1 MANTLSLSSGAAIE
15 HGGCKE
21 NINLTMGSLL
31 CLQTDFVYGHA
42 YAWLMQWPSHPHL
55 LLCMDFLQAM
65 LKISAAQQMEST
77 GSTDST
83 DWLLA
88 EARAAL
94 AAAAQ
99 AAPPETHAEV
109 GVLRVRKGVHAKV
122 S

>member
-1 MANTLSLSSGAAIE
+1 
-15 HGGCKE
+15 
-21 NINLTMGSLL
+21 
-31 CLQTDFVYGHA
+31 
-42 YAWLMQWPSHPHL
+42 
-55 LLCMDFLQAM
+55 MDFLQAM